1 MAYVA
6 PNSTV
11 QLFGDINLSD
21 NYHDSLYFASNSAKD
36 TYFDGL
42 AKLAN
47 VPAMSYTR
55 EQRGYV
61 RIQRS
66 MASVYTARYMRYKNT
81 SFENKWFYAFVKDVE
96 YINNECTQINFE
108 PDPLMT
114 WMGVFTLSQC
124 FVERQH
130 VTNDAIG
137 ANIADEGIPCGDY
150 KYEFVEASGWM
161 SSDQGAYGFGYCLAC
176 TYDLDDLEAE
186 KPQIMGGGR
195 YGGIYSGV
203 HYNYTNSM
211 STLDDW
217 IIDLTSKGK
226 ADGVVGVY
234 MVPKMFVTDDGD
246 DPVEHP
252 KVISKPY
259 STVNGYTPKNNKLF
273 CYPYKFIQ
281 VTNLEGNFADFRYEF
296 FGGNSAQFNMIGI
309 TGSITE
315 IILEPINYKGVQE
328 NVTEKMAMKDFP
340 MCSYVIDSFLAYL
353 AQNKSSIG
361 ADVLSTVGS
370 TAMSFASGG
379 ASNALMLSSINAKTS
394 DARTSAME
402 GMART
407 RDAGAVTDMATGVFG
422 KLATLMDYARKPP
435 HAGGAQGGNVLVGR
449 ENGKQRKDFYF
460 MGKTITSNYARMIDD
475 YFTMF
480 GYKVNQVMTPNMNAR
495 PYYTY
500 VKTAGCEVGGAIPAD
515 DASAIEDIFNNGIR
529 FWKNHSNIGNYSL
542 NNAPA

>member
-1 MAYVA
+1 MAYIA

-11 QLFGDINLSD
+11 QVFGNINISD
-21 NYHDSLYFASNSAKD
+21 NYHDSLYFDSNLAKD
-36 TYFDGL
+36 TYFDNLG
-42 AKLAN
+42 KLAN
-47 VPAMSYTR
+47 VTAMTYTR

-61 RIQRS
+61 RIQRPI
-66 MASVYTARYMRYKNT
+66 ANVYNARYMRYKNT
-81 SFENKWFYAFVKDVE
+81 SFEDKWFYAFVKDVE
-96 YINNECTQINFE
+96 YINNECTQIRFE

-114 WMGVFTLSQC
+114 WMGVFTLGQC

-150 KYEFVEASGWM
+150 KYEFVQPSGWM

-176 TYDLDDLEAE
+176 TFDLEDLEAE
-186 KPQIMGGGR
+186 KPQIMEGGR

-203 HYNYTNSM
+203 HYSYTNSVD
-211 STLDDW
+211 TLDGW
-217 IIDLTSKGK
+217 IVDITSNGK
-226 ADGVVGVY
+226 SDGVVGVY
-234 MVPKMFVTDDGD
+234 MVPKMFVTEDGD

-296 FGGNSAQFNMIGI
+296 FSGNSAQFNLIGI
-309 TGSITE
+309 TGSVTE
-315 IILEPINYKGVQE
+315 VILEPINYKGVQE
-328 NVTEKMAMKDFP
+328 NVTEKMTMKDFP
-340 MCSYVIDSFLAYL
+340 MCSYVIDSFLAYI
-353 AQNKSSIG
+353 AQNKSSIA

-370 TAMSFASGG
+370 TAMSFATGG
-379 ASNALMLSSINAKTS
+379 ASNAMMLSTINAKTS
-394 DARTSAME
+394 ESRDNAIYQTI
-402 GMART
+402 RT
-407 RDAGAVTDMATGVFG
+407 RDAGQVTDMATGVFG
-422 KLATLMDYARKPP
+422 KLGTLMDYARKPP

-500 VKTAGCEVGGAIPAD
+500 VKTVGCDVGGSIPAD
-515 DASAIEDIFNNGIR
+515 DASAIESIFDNGIR
-529 FWKNHSNIGNYSL
+529 FWKNHNNIGNYSL